1 LVQPTVSSRRN
12 IFGVLLRK
20 WQSLSPQGFEVKMAE
35 RALSLAEHAADG
47 AIHVAGIASSLVAVS
62 FLLAIQLNNGPASMS
77 AALAVYGVSVIL
89 LFTASAAY
97 HLVPSQSWKPLLQRF
112 DHAAIFLKIAGTY
125 TPLVVIMGSAWA
137 YAVLALVWA
146 GAGAGAV
153 MRIAT
158 GDRFAGFSAGLYL
171 VLGWA
176 SVLLIS
182 LMFERLPWGA
192 ALLVVVGGLLYTAG
206 VPFHIWERLKFQKA
220 IWHGFVLAASA
231 CHFIAVAW
239 ASLQLTA

>member
-1 LVQPTVSSRRN
+1 ML
-12 IFGVLLRK
+12 
-20 WQSLSPQGFEVKMAE
+20 PQGFGLTMAE
-35 RALSLAEHAADG
+35 RALTQAEHAADG
-47 AIHVAGIASSLVAVS
+47 AIHVAGIAASLVAVA
-62 FLLAIQLNNGPASMS
+62 FLLAIQMNNGPDSMS
-77 AALAVYGVSVIL
+77 AALTIYGITVIL
-89 LFTASAAY
+89 LFSASAAY
-97 HLVPSQSWKPLLQRF
+97 HLVPSTNWKPLLQRF

-146 GAGAGAV
+146 GAASGAV

-176 SVLLIS
+176 SVFLIS

-192 ALLVVVGGLLYTAG
+192 ALLVVIGGLLYTAG

-220 IWHGFVLAASA
+220 IWHGFVLAASS
-231 CHFIAVAW
+231 CHFVAVAW
-239 ASLQLTA
+239 ASLTLA